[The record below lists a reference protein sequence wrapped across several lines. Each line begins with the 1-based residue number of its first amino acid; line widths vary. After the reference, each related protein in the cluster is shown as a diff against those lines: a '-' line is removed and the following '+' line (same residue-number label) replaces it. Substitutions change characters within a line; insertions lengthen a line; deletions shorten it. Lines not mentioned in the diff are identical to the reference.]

1 MFSLRSLTATALLA
15 GVALAQDCVL
25 TVPPNPLTAAGLAT
39 PYTVTGCDQ
48 RTLDTSSF
56 VECAIFDGSAIS
68 IYHPLVVNAGD
79 VVGTDFVKP
88 VPATVPAG
96 STTACWFGS
105 NGNTLTLTG
114 DSGGC
119 VNGLGGSIFGQFAT
133 CNGATFMKTAIAA
146 GQSGALAIPALGTGT
161 GGQCPSTRDFRI
173 VDQDQSDNVIT
184 TYLLNGNVLSQNTPA
199 NNKAADNATILTNG
213 SDNALVAEFVDPAL
227 GCKPFMAPSVTAPSG
242 FSAALSLNEL
252 AANKEPP
259 VSGPPALVPIN
270 DPMVV
275 IGANS
280 SVEKVNLY
288 RAAVGQP
295 LATNVAGASSLAYC
309 KNILI
314 GGIFTQDNQALFA
327 GKSSPLPAVANNLY
341 TFLAQRFATS
351 LSATGGLNC
360 LGLLNFAQPVAEAVD
375 GNGIVTS
382 ASINVAPLSSLL
394 AATTFASGTVA
405 VPNASSTANSAI
417 VNTDT
422 SIGIFPSHHTY
433 FSKPAGL
440 SNAGIATTTDGASA
454 ATSVSAVAAGNTA
467 TSPTAAAATSQVTSG
482 SSAASAVAQ
491 VSSLMSSYLSS
502 VASGLSV
509 NASSSLPITP
519 ASSASA
525 KAGKGGKKAT
535 PTTLITAVG
544 KAVVSTVAG
553 TAASSSNVTAAAV
566 SVTSASAPAA
576 LVSASACSLSK
587 NAQGLVFDGTTAY
600 FPIPSE
606 FAQFLEGAL

>member
-1 MFSLRSLTATALLA
+1 
-15 GVALAQDCVL
+15 
-25 TVPPNPLTAAGLAT
+25 
-39 PYTVTGCDQ
+39 
-48 RTLDTSSF
+48 
-56 VECAIFDGSAIS
+56 
-68 IYHPLVVNAGD
+68 
-79 VVGTDFVKP
+79 
-88 VPATVPAG
+88 
-96 STTACWFGS
+96 
-105 NGNTLTLTG
+105 
-114 DSGGC
+114 
-119 VNGLGGSIFGQFAT
+119 
-133 CNGATFMKTAIAA
+133 MKTAIAA

-422 SIGIFPSHHTY
+422 SIGIFPSHHIY

-467 TSPTAAAATSQVTSG
+467 TSSPTAAAATSQVTSG